1 MEVESSVTKYESDL
15 ALLMRRFVDAGIS
28 FEELATWVERHD
40 LHWSSFEMDSNAE
53 KLAIA
58 VMHARWDQKY
68 CSEHPDSCSEY
79 PEPELRERIAEDYSE
94 IFGTKV
100 SSRGA

>member
-1 MEVESSVTKYESDL
+1 MH
-15 ALLMRRFVDAGIS
+15 RFIDAEIS

-40 LHWSSFEMDSNAE
+40 LHWSSFKLDSIAD
-53 KLAIA
+53 KSAGA

-68 CSEHPDSCSEY
+68 CREHTESEY
-79 PEPELRERIAEDYSE
+79 PERELRERIAEDYAE